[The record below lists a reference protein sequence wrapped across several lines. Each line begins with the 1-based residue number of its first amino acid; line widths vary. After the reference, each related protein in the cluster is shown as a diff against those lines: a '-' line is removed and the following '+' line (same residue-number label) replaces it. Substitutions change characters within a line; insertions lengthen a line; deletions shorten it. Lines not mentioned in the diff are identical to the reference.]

1 MELNLPHCLS
11 LESEQKMADVL
22 IDGLKERISNAITV
36 NQSIGI
42 ILPGSNY
49 SDLIEAMF
57 VRIYDRPEEAWVYVT
72 VSKPYDTLAKQYEF
86 LPELKNIKFIDCISR
101 AAGLTKVSPNV
112 TFVES
117 PTMLEKLG
125 LEIMNIFKKVDE
137 KTKKYLV
144 LDSLT
149 NLIIYNDP
157 EIVTE
162 FFYHI
167 INRTRARDI
176 HTISLAIEEEG
187 LEGYL
192 NRLIYLNDKILKVR
206 DSFI

>member
-1 MELNLPHCLS
+1 MTS
-11 LESEQKMADVL
+11 VL
-22 IDGLKERISNAITV
+22 IDGLKERISNAILS

-49 SDLIEAMF
+49 PDLVQSLFEHIKSNP
-57 VRIYDRPEEAWVYVT
+57 DEAWVYVT
-72 VSKPYDTLAKQYEF
+72 VTKPCENFFNEFEF
-86 LPELKNIKFIDCISR
+86 LEECKNIRFIDCISR
-101 AAGLTKVSPNV
+101 AAGITKVKHKCV
-112 TFVES
+112 LLES
-117 PTMLEKLG
+117 PTMLEKLVI
-125 LEIMNIFKKVDE
+125 EIMDIYKDVDA
-137 KTKKYLV
+137 KTKKFLV

-162 FFYHI
+162 FFYLI
-167 INRTRARDI
+167 INRTRAKNVHLVSI
-176 HTISLAIEEEG
+176 AIEEEE
-187 LEGYL
+187 LDKYL

>member
-1 MELNLPHCLS
+1 MPN
-11 LESEQKMADVL
+11 VL
-22 IDGLKERISNAITV
+22 IDGLKERISNAISI

-42 ILPGSNY
+42 LLPGNNY
-49 SDLIEAMF
+49 SDLTQAIFE
-57 VRIYDRPEEAWVYVT
+57 RITGKPEEAWVYVT
-72 VSKPYDTLAKQYEF
+72 VSKPYDTLVKQYDF
-86 LPELKNIKFIDCISR
+86 LKDCRNLRVIDCISR
-101 AAGLTKVSPNV
+101 AAGLSKPYSNV
-112 TFVES
+112 IFVES

-125 LEIMNIFKKVDE
+125 LEIMNTYKQVGE
-137 KTKKYLV
+137 NTKKFLV
-144 LDSLT
+144 IDSLT

-157 EIVTE
+157 DIITE

-187 LEGYL
+187 LENYL
-192 NRLIYLNDKILKVR
+192 NRLIYLNDKILKIR

>member
-1 MELNLPHCLS
+1 
-11 LESEQKMADVL
+11 MANVL

-42 ILPGSNY
+42 ILPGNNY
-49 SDLIEAMF
+49 SDLTQAVF
-57 VRIYDRPEEAWVYVT
+57 KRITSNPEEAWVYVT
-72 VSKPYDTLAKQYEF
+72 VSKPYDTLTKQYEF

-149 NLIIYNDP
+149 NLIP
-157 EIVTE
+157 
-162 FFYHI
+162 
-167 INRTRARDI
+167 
-176 HTISLAIEEEG
+176 
-187 LEGYL
+187 
-192 NRLIYLNDKILKVR
+192 
-206 DSFI
+206 

>member
-1 MELNLPHCLS
+1 MPN
-11 LESEQKMADVL
+11 VL

-42 ILPGSNY
+42 LLPSSNY
-49 SDLIEAMF
+49 SDLIQAMF
-57 VRIYDRPEEAWVYVT
+57 ERIHNKPDEAWVYVT
-72 VSKPYDTLAKQYEF
+72 VTKPYDTLVKQYEY
-86 LPELKNIKFIDCISR
+86 LPELKNIRFIDCISR
-101 AAGLTKVSPNV
+101 AAGLTKLNPNV
-112 TFVES
+112 TFIES

-125 LEIMNIFKKVDE
+125 LEIMNIFKRVDE

-144 LDSLT
+144 IDSLS

-157 EIVTE
+157 DIVTE

-167 INRTRARDI
+167 INRTRTRDI

-187 LEGYL
+187 LESYL

>member
-1 MELNLPHCLS
+1 
-11 LESEQKMADVL
+11 MANVL
-22 IDGLKERISNAITV
+22 IDGLKERISNAIAV

-42 ILPGSNY
+42 LLPGSNY
-49 SDLIEAMF
+49 QDLIQAMF
-57 VRIYDRPEEAWVYVT
+57 ERIKSKPDEAWVYLNVT
-72 VSKPYDTLAKQYEF
+72 KPFQNISNQ
-86 LPELKNIKFIDCISR
+86 LPYVAELKNIRFIDCISR
-101 AAGLTKVSPNV
+101 AAGISKPTKNV
-112 TFVES
+112 IFVES
-117 PTMLEKLG
+117 PTMLEKIG
-125 LEIMNIFKKVDE
+125 LEIMNIFKEVDP

-144 LDSLT
+144 IDSLT

-176 HTISLAIEEEG
+176 HTISLAVEEEG
-187 LEGYL
+187 MESYL
-192 NRLIYLNDKILKVR
+192 NRLVYLNDKILKVR